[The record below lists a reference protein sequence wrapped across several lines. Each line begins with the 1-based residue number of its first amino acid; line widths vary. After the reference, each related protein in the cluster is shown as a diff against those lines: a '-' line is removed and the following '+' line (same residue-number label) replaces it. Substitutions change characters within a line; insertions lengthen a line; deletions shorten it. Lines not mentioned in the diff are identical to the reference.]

1 MTMADDGAKR
11 RFADA
16 RVARLATVD
25 ARNRPHLVPVCFA
38 LTEDDTV
45 YSAVDAKPKATPDL
59 KRLRN
64 IAGHPHVTLLVDHY
78 EDDWTKVWWVRLDG
92 TAIVHDTG
100 TAAHQQ
106 GRDLLA
112 AKYEQYAGAPELLGR
127 MVVIRA
133 TKWTSWAYTDFG

>member
-1 MTMADDGAKR
+1 MTEQEAR
-11 RFADA
+11 QRFAQA

-25 ARNRPHLVPVCFA
+25 RAGNPHLVPVCFA
-38 LTEDDTV
+38 VDEAADTI
-45 YSAVDAKPKATPDL
+45 YSAVDAKPKASPDL

-64 IAGHPHVTLLVDHY
+64 IAGHHQVTLLVDHY

-100 TAAHQQ
+100 TAAHDI
-106 GRDLLA
+106 GRRLLVE
-112 AKYEQYAGAPELLGR
+112 KYAQYAGAADLLGR
-127 MVVIRA
+127 MVVVTA